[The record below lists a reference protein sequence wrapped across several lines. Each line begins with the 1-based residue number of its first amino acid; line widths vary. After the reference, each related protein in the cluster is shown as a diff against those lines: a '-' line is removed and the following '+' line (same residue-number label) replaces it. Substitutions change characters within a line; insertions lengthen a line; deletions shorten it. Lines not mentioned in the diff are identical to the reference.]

1 MKSQSDSNAINT
13 ALNNIKERLLK
24 ERDTRRRYE
33 IESANAS
40 ANGYVRGVADTLAA
54 VAAAAEAAEQQA
66 QNAPRTNLDRIRAM
80 SAEEMA
86 LWLSSRDRECGEC
99 LAADV
104 CKDVHG
110 IVCEDVFVMWLNS
123 PAKEDGENA

>member
-1 MKSQSDSNAINT
+1 MDNK
-13 ALNNIKERLLK
+13 ALNEIKARLLK
-24 ERDTRRRYE
+24 ENDTRRWRE
-33 IESANAS
+33 IGNANAF
-40 ANGYVRGVADTLAA
+40 ANGYAFGVENTLVA
-54 VAAAAEAAEQQA
+54 VAAAETAEHQA

-86 LWLSSRDRECGEC
+86 LWLSSLDRECGEC

-110 IVCEDVFVMWLNS
+110 IVCKDVFVMWLNS
-123 PAKEDGENA
+123 PVKEKGNDKS

>member
-1 MKSQSDSNAINT
+1 MDNT
-13 ALNNIKERLLK
+13 ALNDIKERLLK
-24 ERDTRRRYE
+24 DNDEYRCRQRTMADRY
-33 IESANAS
+33 AAGY
-40 ANGYVRGVADTLAA
+40 ANGVEDTL
-54 VAAAAEAAEQQA
+54 VALAKTAEHQA
-66 QNAPRTNLDRIRAM
+66 QPAPRTNLDRIRAM

-123 PAKEDGENA
+123 PVKEDTE